1 VGEVEKGKRPFMDTR
16 SSYGLRELSLLQ
28 DHQSPLSFMRTLL
41 QFLLL
46 SLVATACFTA
56 CQPKDPAETAD
67 LRAPKWQKVS
77 LDFRG
82 PSTGETAED
91 NPFLNYRL
99 NVNFYHGDSI
109 CTVPGFYAA
118 DGNAG
123 ESSADTGS
131 VWRVHF
137 RPDKEGLWRWE
148 ADFRRGD
155 RIAVNSDPDAG
166 ASVPLASSQGTI
178 FVGPPTEGERGR
190 LVRTHPRYL
199 RWAESGEYFLKGGA
213 DSPENFLAYK
223 DFDGTYRHSNEFR
236 DGESKTEGLHH
247 YTAHEKD
254 WREGNLT
261 WQDGKGKGM
270 VGGLNYLASKGINSV
285 YMLTMNINGDG
296 KDVWPYTS
304 HEERF
309 RFDCSKLDQWEAV
322 FDYMDDELG
331 MMIHLVMQETENETL
346 LDGGDT
352 GPERSIYF
360 RELVARFGHHRA
372 VTWNLGEENGPNTW
386 SDNGAQTNEQQAAG
400 AAWFAQNDPYQG
412 YVVVHT
418 HPNEEEFSEIYT
430 PLLGNDD
437 FDGLS
442 LQIGNPAQVHEIT
455 LKWQE
460 LTAEAGAP
468 WIMTLDEIGPWY
480 RGLDHDDRGPYNNQ
494 DSVRAL
500 SLWGNLMAGGA
511 GAEWYFG
518 AFSPHND
525 LGMEDWR
532 SRDRAW
538 TWTANAINFFREH
551 VPFADMEPA
560 DELTR
565 EGDFCLAKPGDY
577 YLVYLPFGG
586 ESKID
591 LSAAEAKDTFT
602 VQWFDPL
609 HGGTLRTAEV
619 DQLRGGEVGKLGL
632 PPTAANTPDGK
643 DWAVIIRRAEETAET
658 SVGEK

>member
-1 VGEVEKGKRPFMDTR
+1 MYPTHRPFV
-16 SSYGLRELSLLQ
+16 L
-28 DHQSPLSFMRTLL
+28 
-41 QFLLL
+41 FLFTVTM
-46 SLVATACFTA
+46 LVSCQPADPAATA
-56 CQPKDPAETAD
+56 DV
-67 LRAPKWQKVS
+67 RGPKWQKIS
-77 LDFRG
+77 LDFHG
-82 PSTGETAED
+82 PGTGEMSED

-99 NVNFYHGDSI
+99 DVHFYHGDRLF
-109 CTVPGFYAA
+109 TVPGYYAA

-123 ESSADTGS
+123 ETGADTGR
-131 VWRVHF
+131 VWRVNF
-137 RPDKEGLWRWE
+137 RPDTEGLWRWE

-155 RIAVNSDPDAG
+155 GIAVAADA
-166 ASVPLASSQGTI
+166 ASGERLELERREGTI
-178 FVGPPTEGERGR
+178 FVDPPAANERGR

-199 RWAESGEYFLKGGA
+199 QWAESGQYFLKGGA
-213 DSPENFLAYK
+213 DSPENLLAYK
-223 DFDGTYRHSNEFR
+223 DFDGTYRHSNTFR
-236 DGESKTEGLHH
+236 EGESKTEGLHH

-254 WREGNLT
+254 WREGDLS
-261 WQDGKGKGM
+261 WRGGKGKGL
-270 VGGLNYLASKGINSV
+270 VGGLNYLAGRGVNSV

-296 KDVWPYTS
+296 KDVWPYTG

-322 FDYMDDELG
+322 FDYADDELG
-331 MMIHLVMQETENETL
+331 MMLHLVMQETENEIL

-372 VTWNLGEENGPNTW
+372 VTWNMGEENGPNSW

-400 AAWFAQNDPYQG
+400 AAWFAKNDPYQN
-412 YVVVHT
+412 YLVVHT
-418 HPNEEEFSEIYT
+418 HPNEEEFAKIYT
-430 PLLGNDD
+430 PLLGNED

-442 LQIGNPAQVHEIT
+442 LQVDRPVRVHEIT
-455 LKWQE
+455 RKWLR

-468 WIMTLDEIGPWY
+468 WIMTLDEIGPWH
-480 RGLDHDDRGPYNNQ
+480 RGLDPDDRAPLNNQ

-500 SLWGNLMAGGA
+500 ALWGNLMAGGA

-538 TWTANAINFFREH
+538 TWTAHALNFFQQY

-560 DELTR
+560 DGLTQA
-565 EGDFCLAKPGDY
+565 GDYCLAKRGEV

-586 ESKID
+586 IGSID
-591 LSAAEAKDTFT
+591 LTDTSAGEWFT
-602 VQWFDPL
+602 VEWFDPL
-609 HGGTLRTAEV
+609 NGGELRTS
-619 DQLRGGEVGKLGL
+619 DLRRLAGGGEHSLGR
-632 PPTAANTPDGK
+632 PPGVEDSADVK
-643 DWAVIIRRAEETAET
+643 DWAVLIRKEQ
-658 SVGEK
+658 

>member
-1 VGEVEKGKRPFMDTR
+1 MRNP
-16 SSYGLRELSLLQ
+16 LPSLL
-28 DHQSPLSFMRTLL
+28 PLALL
-41 QFLLL
+41 AFLY
-46 SLVATACFTA
+46 VG
-56 CQPKDPAETAD
+56 CQPPDPAETAD
-67 LRAPKWQKVS
+67 IRSPKWEKIS
-77 LDFRG
+77 LDFGG
-82 PSTGETAED
+82 PSSAEMAED
-91 NPFLNYRL
+91 NPFLHYRL
-99 NVNFYHGDSI
+99 DVRFYHDDRVF
-109 CTVPGFYAA
+109 TVPGYYAA

-123 ESSADTGS
+123 ETSADTGS
-131 VWRVHF
+131 VWRVNF
-137 RPDKEGLWRWE
+137 RPDEEGLWRWE

-155 RIAVNSDPDAG
+155 RIAVSEDPGAG
-166 ASVPLASSQGTI
+166 ERLSLTGQEGTI
-178 FVGPPTEGERGR
+178 FVDPPAEGERGR
-190 LVRTHPRYL
+190 LMRTHPRYL
-199 RWAESGEYFLKGGA
+199 QWAESKDFFLKGGA
-213 DSPENFLAYK
+213 DSPENLLAFK
-223 DFDGTYRHSNEFR
+223 DFDGTYRHSNDFR

-247 YTAHEKD
+247 FTAHEKD
-254 WREGNLT
+254 WREGDLT
-261 WQDGKGKGM
+261 WQDGKGKGL
-270 VGGLNYLASKGINSV
+270 VGGLNYLAQKGINSV

-304 HEERF
+304 HEERY

-331 MMIHLVMQETENETL
+331 MMLHLVMQETENETL

-372 VTWNLGEENGPNTW
+372 VTWNMGEENGPNSW
-386 SDNGAQTNEQQAAG
+386 SETGAQTNEQQAAG
-400 AAWFAQNDPYQG
+400 AAWFAKNDPYQG

-418 HPNEEEFSEIYT
+418 HPNEEEFAKIYT

-442 LQIGNPAQVHEIT
+442 LQIGNPAQVHEVT
-455 LKWQE
+455 RKWLA
-460 LTAEAGAP
+460 LTADAGAP

-480 RGLDHDDRGPYNNQ
+480 RGLDPDDRAPHNNQ

-538 TWTANAINFFREH
+538 TWTAHAINFFGEH
-551 VPFADMEPA
+551 VPFAEMEAA

-565 EGDFCLAKPGDY
+565 EGDFCLAKRGEF

-586 ESKID
+586 IGSID
-591 LSAAEAKDTFT
+591 LTDAGPEDTFE
-602 VQWFDPL
+602 VLWFDPANGGALQTSDLLSLQGGGL
-609 HGGTLRTAEV
+609 HDL
-619 DQLRGGEVGKLGL
+619 DL
-632 PPTAANTPDGK
+632 PPGAADWTDRK
-643 DWAVIIRRAEETAET
+643 DWAVIIRRESE
-658 SVGEK
+658 S